1 MKTIHEELKELAAIM
16 DATTDEDDTRYQEKF
31 LHIKANYTTEED
43 VEVIA
48 DFIQNRY
55 DALGEK
61 VEDFKK
67 QLNMLE
73 YK

>member
-16 DATTDEDDTRYQEKF
+16 DATTDENDTRYQEKF
-31 LHIKANYTTEED
+31 LYIKEHYTTDED
-43 VEVIA
+43 AEAIA
-48 DFIQNRY
+48 DFILRRY

-67 QLNMLE
+67 QLDIFEN
-73 YK
+73 K

>member
-16 DATTDEDDTRYQEKF
+16 DATTDENDTRYQEKF
-31 LHIKANYTTEED
+31 LYIKVNYTTKED

>member
-1 MKTIHEELKELAAIM
+1 MKTVHEELKELAAIM